1 MLFKGN
7 YYFDEHGTASATA
20 SSDTE
25 ANNSAYDISYYSE
38 IDKNDID
45 KEGEPAG
52 AMIINHYDPS
62 KKVNMEKDKDNDAR
76 LNEEYINIITKY
88 MDWHDRETNDRIL
101 NLNEA
106 EQNTLLIS
114 LTNKLYKMMMAK
126 VDDVDYGEIPNS
138 KGDITRLSKYDQMRE
153 CIKVLKGIFEQYHE
167 KPTPINEIE
176 KALDYVEGYK
186 DLFTASYAGKID
198 LGIAMYNNITLAIVS
213 SISYMIAVCVEYIKS
228 TKCEGMEIVLD
239 KTGVSKV
246 KESLLYENLIKFNNA
261 ARKGD
266 IENALRP
273 LIKSRTKNFIAE
285 IGFGVGL
292 AISITGLIVACISMM
307 KDIVYYFYS
316 TTARSSQYFYI
327 QTDLLEMNANEL
339 KNNSDINTVGDKQ
352 TVIRRQ
358 LAVASKF
365 RKLADFLAVN
375 ANKSEREATNDIKKD
390 SKQYK
395 IDDVET
401 DPTGSDGPLF

>member
-25 ANNSAYDISYYSE
+25 ANNSAHNISYYSN

-45 KEGEPAG
+45 KKGEPAG

-88 MDWHDRETNDRIL
+88 MDWHDRETNDRVL

-106 EQNTLLIS
+106 EQNTLLVS

-126 VDDVDYGEIPNS
+126 VDDIDYGDIPNS
-138 KGDITRLSKYDQMRE
+138 KGDITRLPKYDQMRE

-246 KESLLYENLIKFNNA
+246 KESLLYESLIKFNNA
-261 ARKGD
+261 SRKGD

-292 AISITGLIVACISMM
+292 AISITR
-307 KDIVYYFYS
+307 FN
-316 TTARSSQYFYI
+316 SSLHFNDERYC
-327 QTDLLEMNANEL
+327 LLFL
-339 KNNSDINTVGDKQ
+339 CYKSKSITV
-352 TVIRRQ
+352 
-358 LAVASKF
+358 F
-365 RKLADFLAVN
+365 
-375 ANKSEREATNDIKKD
+375 
-390 SKQYK
+390 
-395 IDDVET
+395 
-401 DPTGSDGPLF
+401 